1 MIFAVLNIILLISGI
16 QGILFTIIILSSKRF
31 KERSNFYLALLI
43 LSFSIGNLQNYFW
56 NSGLISE
63 ELFYGIIYIPYG
75 YIDVVFF
82 YFYIKTFLFPNKTIE
97 LREKWLY
104 VPFAIAFLL
113 TLYFKIGHSFQFLST
128 SDYQLIEKLEVVHD
142 FFSLIFAIV
151 LLLISYGFINQFE
164 RQQTSDHFNTFK
176 MDLGWLKTLFVLM
189 LLALSFWVI
198 AFVEEIIWDANNSLY
213 YYLLYVSVSIVIYIL
228 GHVGLYKVGV
238 LKERKKIRKFYGNRS
253 SEVVIEPTPSK
264 NKHIIAFEKY
274 IKEEKNYLNSQL
286 SLDIAA
292 DKIGIN
298 KSYLSRLIN
307 AELNV
312 SFSNYVNELRVEE
325 MKTYINN
332 PDFKNYTLTAMGL
345 ESGFNSK
352 SSFNKAFKKHT
363 GLSPSAYRKTK
374 GRVFEKELL

>member
-56 NSGLISE
+56 NSGLITE
-63 ELFYGIIYIPYG
+63 ELFYGVIYIPYG

-82 YFYIKTFLFPNKTIE
+82 YFYIKTFLFPNRPIQPK
-97 LREKWLY
+97 EKWLY
-104 VPFAIAFLL
+104 FPFAIAFFL
-113 TLYFKIGHSFQFLST
+113 TLYFKIGHSFQFLSG
-128 SDYQLIEKLEVVHD
+128 SDFLFIEKLEVIND
-142 FFSLIFAIV
+142 FFSLIFAII
-151 LLLISYGFINQFE
+151 LLLICNSFIIE
-164 RQQTSDHFNTFK
+164 YEKQQASDQSNTFK
-176 MDLGWLKTLFVLM
+176 IDLRWLKTLFFLM
-189 LLALSFWVI
+189 LLALFFWVI
-198 AFVEEIIWDANNSLY
+198 AFIEEIIWDANNSLFY
-213 YYLLYVSVSIVIYIL
+213 YFLYVSISIIIYIL

-238 LKERKKIRKFYGNRS
+238 LKERKKIRKFYADRS
-253 SEVVIEPTPSK
+253 NEITIESPPSK
-264 NKHIIAFEKY
+264 NKHIIAFEQY
-274 IKEEKNYLNSQL
+274 IKEEKNYLNNQL
-286 SLDIAA
+286 SLDMVAEE
-292 DKIGIN
+292 IGIN

-307 AELNV
+307 AELEVN
-312 SFSNYVNELRVEE
+312 FSCYVNQLRVEE

-332 PDFKNYTLTAMGL
+332 PDFNNYTLTAMGL

-374 GRVFEKELL
+374 GRVFEKEIS

>member
-63 ELFYGIIYIPYG
+63 QLFYGIIYIPYG

-82 YFYIKTFLFPNKTIE
+82 YFYIKTFLFPTKPIE

-104 VPFAIAFLL
+104 LPFAIAFLL
-113 TLYFKIGHSFQFLST
+113 TLYFKLGHSFQFLST
-128 SDYQLIEKLEVVHD
+128 SDYQLIEKLEIIHD
-142 FFSLIFAIV
+142 FFSLIFSVV
-151 LLLISYGFINQFE
+151 LLLISYGFISKFE
-164 RQQTSDHFNTFK
+164 RQQASDQFNTFK

-189 LLALSFWVI
+189 LLALFFWVI
-198 AFVEEIIWDANNSLY
+198 AFAEEIIWDANNNLHY
-213 YYLLYVSVSIVIYIL
+213 YFLYVSISIIIYIL

-238 LKERKKIRKFYGNRS
+238 LKERKKIRKFYANRS
-253 SEVVIEPTPSK
+253 SEFVIEATPSK

-274 IKEEKNYLNSQL
+274 VKEEKNYLNSQL
-286 SLDIAA
+286 SLDITA

-312 SFSNYVNELRVEE
+312 SFSNYVNKLRVEE
-325 MKTYINN
+325 MKSYINN
-332 PDFKNYTLTAMGL
+332 PDFNNYTLTAMGL

-374 GRVFEKELL
+374 GKVFEKEIL